1 VTGDSPTQRCLEG
14 GSTSAT
20 VAGIA
25 ADDCA
30 EHSFS
35 DGSRA
40 RPGCFEHPIRDLR
53 SFTTSDLLPQ
63 VGGRLQGLSPP
74 TSPVRSGCV
83 LQHPERLFL
92 PWVCFPSEVLLPDRC
107 LTLAGGAST
116 CGLPRVHPGTGFHDA
131 RRCLRMTPKSVRTMA
146 RCRLFG
152 RGVASVAGRDLL
164 GVFHVKER
172 LSRLR
177 RSWPRPVKNSALA
190 APFGD

>member
-74 TSPVRSGCV
+74 TSPVRPGCV

-116 CGLPRVHPGTGFHDA
+116 SGLPQVHPGTGFHDA
-131 RRCLRMTPKSVRTMA
+131 RRCLRMTPKSVRTVA

-152 RGVASVAGRDLL
+152 WGGCVRCRARPPWGFSRQRATVTTSKVVAS
-164 GVFHVKER
+164 
-172 LSRLR
+172 SREEFGSR
-177 RSWPRPVKNSALA
+177 RSFR
-190 APFGD
+190 